1 MAGEYKYHLVT
12 KMATGVFSVL
22 AFGIWATRNFKGV
35 MAQVKDTQP
44 DEAIGLVTL
53 AATQELPKLWKAFQE
68 PVETPLA

>member
-1 MAGEYKYHLVT
+1 MTGEYKYHIAT
-12 KMATGVFSVL
+12 KMVTGAFSVL
-22 AFGIWATRNFKGV
+22 AFGVWATKNFKG
-35 MAQVKDTQP
+35 MLLQLKDTQP